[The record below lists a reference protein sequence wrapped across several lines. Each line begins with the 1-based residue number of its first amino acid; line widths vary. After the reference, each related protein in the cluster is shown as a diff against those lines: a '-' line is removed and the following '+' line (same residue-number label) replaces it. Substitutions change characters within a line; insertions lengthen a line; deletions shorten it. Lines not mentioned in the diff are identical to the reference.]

1 MVRAGLIAK
10 SGGGNMEGMK
20 DESQSEDD
28 REAREMPPVV
38 EHFPSVRRIVR
49 WLTEGEASPPPAGE
63 EGGQVPAVQ
72 PNGYDRNGF
81 SLEDHHEFRPTL
93 RPPVPVLTVLDDG
106 SRDVGE
112 DFRLRGEKLTIG
124 RTSGDVMVPNDPS
137 ISGAHAEIRRT
148 PWKGGFQWH
157 LHDLDSVNGTFVRCV
172 RAVLHENAVVIL
184 GSRRFRLKNP
194 LKPSAVA
201 TAAAETRLVDGE
213 HIPET
218 VWPVLMESSGKAN
231 ALQFPLRSGEL
242 AIGRTGGGADIQ
254 LDDPLLAYNHASL
267 KRMRDGT
274 WMIVSETTRNGI
286 WVSISAVSL
295 SAHCFFRCGEQRFR
309 FVIP

>member
-1 MVRAGLIAK
+1 
-10 SGGGNMEGMK
+10 MK
-20 DESQSEDD
+20 DETQSEGDSVPRD
-28 REAREMPPVV
+28 LPPIV

-49 WLTEGEASPPPAGE
+49 WLTEAEMKSVVASEESGSPAAAAPEAAQGPR
-63 EGGQVPAVQ
+63 Q
-72 PNGYDRNGF
+72 DRNGF

-93 RPPVPVLTVLDDG
+93 RPPVPVVTVLDDG

-124 RTSGDVMVPNDPS
+124 RTSGDVIVPNDPS

-157 LHDLDSVNGTFVRCV
+157 LHDLESVNGTFARCV

-184 GSRRFRLKNP
+184 GARRFRLKNP
-194 LKPSAVA
+194 LRPSGMAM
-201 TAAAETRLVDGE
+201 AAAETRLVDGD

-218 VWPVLMESSGKAN
+218 VWPVLMESSGKPDS
-231 ALQFPLRSGEL
+231 LQFPLRSDSL
-242 AIGRTGGGADIQ
+242 TIGRTGGNADIQ

-309 FVIP
+309 FEMP